1 MYAHGEMD
9 LVRGAEVIRKAARNL
24 PRKPGVY
31 RMLAADGR
39 PLYVGKSRSLRDR
52 VGSYAHV
59 GGLNGRI
66 SEMVSL
72 THAVSADEADSEAL
86 ALLYEAELI
95 EELSPPYNRARPAEG
110 GFAFIHIGEG
120 PFPQVSVARGRRNGR
135 GTLYGPFVHRR
146 WAYEA
151 VKMFQTLFQTR
162 PCSDEL
168 LERTTKPCMLHQIGR
183 CSAPCSPE
191 RITAEAYGERIAQIR
206 STLRGHDRRLRRQ
219 LEHNMSEAASEQA
232 YERAALFRDRLRV
245 LDQLQSVRRI
255 RARPRKVP
263 FSMAKYKN
271 VQSVCSEGRTPGHYE
286 GSQSREECCG

>member
-9 LVRGAEVIRKAARNL
+9 LVRGADVIRKAARQL

-31 RMLAADGR
+31 RMLGADGA

-72 THAVSADEADSEAL
+72 THAVTVDEADTEAL

-110 GFAFIHIGEG
+110 GFAFIHIGDG

-151 VKMFQTLFQTR
+151 VKMFQNLFQTR

-168 LERTTKPCMLHQIGR
+168 LARTTKPCMLHQIGR

-191 RITAEAYGERIAQIR
+191 RITADAYGERITQIR
-206 STLRGHDRRLRRQ
+206 STLRGNDRRLRRT
-219 LEHNMSEAASEQA
+219 LEKSMADASGEQA
-232 YERAALFRDRLRV
+232 FERAALYRDRLKV

-255 RARPRKVP
+255 RARAPKASL
-263 FSMAKYKN
+263 F
-271 VQSVCSEGRTPGHYE
+271 VQQFDHVQPVRPEGRTTGHHE
-286 GSQSREECCG
+286 SGQGRT